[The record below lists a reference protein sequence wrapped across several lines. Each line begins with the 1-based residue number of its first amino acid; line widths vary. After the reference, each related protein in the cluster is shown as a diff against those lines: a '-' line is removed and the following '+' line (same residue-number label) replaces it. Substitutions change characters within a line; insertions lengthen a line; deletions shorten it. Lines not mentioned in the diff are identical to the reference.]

1 MATDTRRAVLRHAVA
16 LDLMVLA
23 VGAGYLVPG
32 SAAVLF
38 GAFLA
43 AVAVS
48 AWIGG
53 DEVGLAATAY
63 SVIALSVFFGH
74 AVDVESLMAF
84 AAVGAVLSTL
94 ARAARAI
101 QQGEA
106 AAVPAEV
113 AVPRTEAV
121 PVAAAVPFAIGLP
134 LLVVVLYTDLSD
146 IMMENF
152 PVPSLLQPL
161 ILLLAVVVWKYRR
174 TLRPM
179 TAVIQ
184 PIVIAMTLYT
194 LVVFSTSIWAKE
206 TYLTDKRMS
215 ELVKALFIIIVA
227 ASLASSWTALRR
239 AFTALVISAAILSA
253 LSVLQIATGRFADSF
268 GGLVEVKYG
277 TIYEDVSSPRAAGP
291 PVSDPNFY
299 ARILL
304 LAIPLAVGLA
314 FVETSTRRR
323 IAYAG
328 AAAIISC
335 GVLVTY
341 SRGAMLT
348 LGVTAGLLALALRVK
363 PRHYVLTGVAGLLL
377 LFVLPQSMMR
387 RLTTIEAL
395 LPDKNSGA
403 MYDSSLAQR
412 ELLTLTGLKMFSEHP
427 IFGVGSGHYAWY
439 FPRVSNEV
447 GFSWVD
453 YVPPGSDRYPHGL
466 YVEIACETGIVGLVT
481 FFSTVVAAFLT
492 LYHARRTLL
501 RQGDRQHAMLATV
514 VAVAI
519 ASYLVASVFLHE
531 THLRYIALYFGFA
544 IATKRLAGSDR
555 PRSNESAA

>member
-1 MATDTRRAVLRHAVA
+1 MATDTRRTLLRHAVA
-16 LDLMVLA
+16 LDLMVMA
-23 VGAGYLVPG
+23 VGACYLLPG

-38 GAFLA
+38 GMFLA
-43 AVAVS
+43 AVALS
-48 AWIGG
+48 AWLGG

-63 SVIALSVFFGH
+63 AVVALSVFFGQM
-74 AVDVESLMAF
+74 VDVESLMAF

-94 ARAARAI
+94 ARAARTI
-101 QQGEA
+101 QRGEA
-106 AAVPAEV
+106 AEAAQPRAE
-113 AVPRTEAV
+113 AK
-121 PVAAAVPFAIGLP
+121 PVAAAMPFAIGLP

-174 TLRPM
+174 ALRPM

-184 PIVIAMTLYT
+184 PIVISMALYA

-206 TYLTDKRMS
+206 TYYTDKRLS
-215 ELVKALFIIIVA
+215 EVVKALFIIVVA

-239 AFTALVISAAILSA
+239 AFAALVISAAILSS
-253 LSVLQIATGRFADSF
+253 LSVLQIGTGRFADSF

-314 FVETSTRRR
+314 FIETRTRRR

-348 LGVTAGLLALALRVK
+348 LGVTALMLALALRVK
-363 PRHYVLTGVAGLLL
+363 PRHFVTAGMAGLLL
-377 LFVLPQSMMR
+377 LFVVPQSIAR

-395 LPDKNSGA
+395 MPGKNSGA

-412 ELLTLTGLKMFSEHP
+412 ELLTLTGLKMFSENP
-427 IFGVGSGHYAWY
+427 FFGVGAGHYAWY

-466 YVEIACETGIVGLVT
+466 YVEIASETGIVGLLT
-481 FFSTVVAAFLT
+481 FFSAVVAAFLT
-492 LYHARRTLL
+492 LYYARRELL
-501 RQGDRQHAMLATV
+501 RAGDRPHAMLATTA
-514 VAVAI
+514 AVAI

-531 THLRYIALYFGFA
+531 THVRYIALFFGFA
-544 IATKRLAGSDR
+544 IAIRRLARENVRRVGL
-555 PRSNESAA
+555 

>member
-1 MATDTRRAVLRHAVA
+1 MATDTRRTVLRHAVA

-23 VGAGYLVPG
+23 VGTGYLMPG
-32 SAAVLF
+32 SVTVLF
-38 GAFLA
+38 GTFLA
-43 AVAVS
+43 AVAIS

-63 SVIALSVFFGH
+63 AVIALSVFFGRY
-74 AVDVESLMAF
+74 VDVESLMAF

-94 ARAARAI
+94 ARAARTI
-101 QQGEA
+101 QRGEV
-106 AAVPAEV
+106 VPAEAP
-113 AVPRTEAV
+113 AVPRAEPA
-121 PVAAAVPFAIGLP
+121 PLAAAIPFAIGLP

-161 ILLLAVVVWKYRR
+161 ILLLAVVVWKYRG

-179 TAVIQ
+179 TAVVQ

-206 TYLTDKRMS
+206 TYLTDKRIS

-227 ASLASSWTALRR
+227 ASLASSWKALRR
-239 AFTALVISAAILSA
+239 AFTALVISAAILSS

-268 GGLVEVKYG
+268 GGLVEIKYG

-314 FVETSTRRR
+314 FVEKRTRWR

-348 LGVTAGLLALALRVK
+348 LGVTAMLLALALRVK
-363 PRHYVLTGVAGLLL
+363 PRHYVMTGVAGLLL
-377 LFVLPQSMMR
+377 LMVLPQSMMR
-387 RLTTIEAL
+387 RLITIEAL
-395 LPDKNSGA
+395 LPGKNAGA

-412 ELLTLTGLKMFSEHP
+412 ELLTMTGLKMFSENP
-427 IFGVGSGHYAWY
+427 LFGVGSGHYAWY

-466 YVEIACETGIVGLVT
+466 YVEIASETGLVGLLT
-481 FFSTVVAAFLT
+481 FFGTIAAAFLT
-492 LYHARRTLL
+492 LYHTRRTLL
-501 RQGDRQHAMLATV
+501 LHGDREHAMLATV

-544 IATKRLAGSDR
+544 IAIKRLTEQHA
-555 PRSNESAA
+555 